1 MKRRNPLLAGLF
13 NMLLPGS
20 SHLYVDNDWV
30 KFLQYFI
37 GGGLAIAIAVVM
49 GNNIQAL
56 QIYTLPQGICTG
68 SLLVIIYAA
77 LFYFG
82 MNAASARNSQTDS
95 AAYYKSRRTASTDD
109 RVVRMEKLLKKR
121 NEGLISKEQYDS
133 EKTEIEEKKG
143 NQPEK

>member
-20 SHLYVDNDWV
+20 SHLYVDNDWA

-37 GGGLAIAIAVVM
+37 GGGLAIAVAIVM

-56 QIYTLPQGICTG
+56 QVYTLPQGICTG

-82 MNAASARNSQTDS
+82 MSAASARNSQTDS

-121 NEGLISKEQYDS
+121 DEGLISKEQYDS
-133 EKTEIEEKKG
+133 EKDEIESKEK
-143 NQPEK
+143 